1 MLADFKIS
9 KTGDLIFQSNDIQ
22 SNSIKISFVLSNTN
36 ACKVCFDFNEF
47 SSIEPSPNAL
57 KIQFNLVDKTA
68 NKSVALLKN
77 EESLNQLLSMKLK
90 TTLGE
95 LPLRKNFGSKISL
108 LKHKEINTT
117 NLKKLEE
124 CIKETI
130 SDILSEPTVT
140 ATPYIDYSNGY
151 NQTVQVRI
159 YDRNKNVL
167 NYIL

>member
-1 MLADFKIS
+1 M
-9 KTGDLIFQSNDIQ
+9 
-22 SNSIKISFVLSNTN
+22 
-36 ACKVCFDFNEF
+36 
-47 SSIEPSPNAL
+47 
-57 KIQFNLVDKTA
+57 
-68 NKSVALLKN
+68 
-77 EESLNQLLSMKLK
+77 
-90 TTLGE
+90 
-95 LPLRKNFGSKISL
+95 PLRKNFGSKISL

>member
-57 KIQFNLVDKTA
+57 KVQFNLVDKTA

-77 EESLNQLLSMKLK
+77 EESLNQLLSMKL
-90 TTLGE
+90 
-95 LPLRKNFGSKISL
+95 
-108 LKHKEINTT
+108 
-117 NLKKLEE
+117 
-124 CIKETI
+124 
-130 SDILSEPTVT
+130 
-140 ATPYIDYSNGY
+140 
-151 NQTVQVRI
+151 
-159 YDRNKNVL
+159 
-167 NYIL
+167 